1 MLLYSVLLNAFQGAP
16 LSDMTSICHIGYF
29 LFYKLN
35 NMLILWSLLTLLILK
50 SRLICQPTP
59 ASQRFHYPPPNP
71 MENHHCTCKS
81 KPLLA
86 RGSPSLLRLC
96 TIKIKSFCFSFP
108 VPPGKV
114 PTGFGPKPNGFSF
127 SSCMTALALVLL
139 ACLLGFGSSTPS
151 RVQRTQMCCVKEER
165 IDRYSYIIYWVNP
178 LQP

>member
-29 LFYKLN
+29 PFYKLN

-50 SRLICQPTP
+50 SKLICQPTP
-59 ASQRFHYPPPNP
+59 ASQRFHCPPPNP

-114 PTGFGPKPNGFSF
+114 PTGFGSKPNGFSF
-127 SSCMTALALVLL
+127 FSCRTALALVLP

-151 RVQRTQMCCVKEER
+151 LGCSKHKCAV
-165 IDRYSYIIYWVNP
+165 
-178 LQP
+178 